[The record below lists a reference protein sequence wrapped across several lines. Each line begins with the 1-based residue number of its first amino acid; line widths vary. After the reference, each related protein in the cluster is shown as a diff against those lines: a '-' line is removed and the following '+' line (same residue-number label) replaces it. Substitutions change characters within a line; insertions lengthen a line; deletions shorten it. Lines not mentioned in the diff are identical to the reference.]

1 MGTFQTNPHS
11 LQSLLSKCD
20 SGEIQL
26 PDFQRG
32 WVWDIDRIK
41 SLISSI
47 AKGFPVGAIMALETG
62 GHVAFHPRLIE
73 GSVSMGKE
81 PQILLLDGQQ
91 RMTSLYQSTSKRK
104 AVDTTTPKGKKI
116 TRWLYFDMSKA
127 IDGTLD
133 LEDAVIAVPEDK
145 RITSDFGKTVDL
157 DLSTAAKEYENLY
170 FPLSEV
176 FETTEW
182 LLGFIK
188 YWTDLGK
195 NDEMLQVFMSFKEKV
210 IDSFSAFTIPVI
222 TLDKETTKE
231 AVCLV
236 FEKVNTGGKP
246 LDAFEL
252 VTAMYA
258 ADGYQLRDDWFGKD
272 GKGGHFDILRTW
284 ANPPGQKFGV
294 LREVEPT
301 DLLQVISLLHT
312 RDLRNKAA
320 SEGKTGKELPSVT
333 AKREA
338 LLDVPLSAYKN
349 YVDQAILGFKQA
361 AQFLRSLNIHRVKDL
376 PYQTQVTVLA
386 AILSELKYENI
397 SSSGQ
402 AKIKR
407 WYWSGVFGEL
417 YGSTTDNRIAKDF
430 LEVGPW
436 LAGSEVEPTTVQD
449 CQFRAERLKTM
460 RMRLSAAYKGL
471 NVLLMSKQSRDW
483 LTGKD
488 YAEANFFEEAVD
500 IHHIFPQK
508 WCIDNKINKDVY
520 DSIIN
525 KTPLS
530 ARTNRIIGGNAPSKY
545 LKSIQ
550 VGKGKSETV
559 SKADLR
565 KYVESHFVDYSL
577 LESDDFESFFQER
590 TVSLLSL
597 VSEAVGK
604 PIIQDSNEAELD
616 FETTEVDDES

>member
-11 LQSLLSKCD
+11 LSSLLAKCET
-20 SGEIQL
+20 GEIQL

-41 SLISSI
+41 SLVSSI

-73 GSVSMGKE
+73 GSISVGKE

-91 RMTSLYQSTSKRK
+91 RITSLYQSTSKRK

-116 TRWLYFDMSKA
+116 SRWLYFDIEKA
-127 IDGTLD
+127 IDGTFD
-133 LEDAVIAVPEDK
+133 LEESVVAVPEDK
-145 RITSDFGKTVDL
+145 KITSDFGKVIDL
-157 DLSTAAKEYENLY
+157 DLSTPSKEFENLF

-176 FETTEW
+176 FDTTEW

-188 YWTDLGK
+188 YWTELGK
-195 NDEMLQVFMSFKEKV
+195 SQQMLQVYTQFKEKV
-210 IDSFSAFTIPVI
+210 IDSFVSFTIPVI
-222 TLDKETTKE
+222 TLDKTTTKE

-258 ADGYQLRDDWFGKD
+258 ADGHQLRDDWYGKN
-272 GKGGHFDILRTW
+272 GEAGYFEVLRTW
-284 ANPPGQKFGV
+284 VNPPGQKFGV

-312 RDLRNKAA
+312 RDLRSKAVA
-320 SEGKTGKELPSVT
+320 EGKSGKDLPQVT

-386 AILSELKYENI
+386 AILSEVKYENI

-402 AKIKR
+402 AKLKR

-430 LEVGPW
+430 LEVGSW
-436 LAGSEVEPTTVQD
+436 LAGLDVEPTTVQD

-471 NVLLMSKQSRDW
+471 NVLLMNKQSRDW

-508 WCIDNKINKDVY
+508 WCIDNKIHKDIY

-550 VGKGKSETV
+550 TGKGKAESVSE
-559 SKADLR
+559 SDLR
-565 KYVESHFVDYSL
+565 NYVQSHFVDYSL
-577 LESDDFESFFQER
+577 LEQDNFEAFYEAR
-590 TVSLLSL
+590 MANLLNL

-604 PIIQDSNEAELD
+604 PIIQESNGAELD
-616 FETTEVDDES
+616 FEISENDDES